1 MQRELPGHYSPWM
14 EIANRLPQLIESHQ
28 LRAQV
33 NEVQHFVFFSLT
45 LSHYPIF
52 ILSPLFFLNI
62 VDMDQLTTHY
72 GDFIHRTKTISLLVM
87 SGITLASGMMCV
99 SLKFPEPTQNNSWT
113 ILYEALKKY
122 LFFKYIFSYL
132 QKCKNN

>member
-14 EIANRLPQLIESHQ
+14 EIANRLPQLIESRQ

-33 NEVQHFVFFSLT
+33 NEVQHLVFFSLT

-52 ILSPLFFLNI
+52 ILSPLSFLNI
-62 VDMDQLTTHY
+62 VDMGQLTTHY
-72 GDFIHRTKTISLLVM
+72 GDFIHRAKTISPLV

-99 SLKFPEPTQNNSWT
+99 SLKFPEPTQKNSWT
-113 ILYEALKKY
+113 ILY
-122 LFFKYIFSYL
+122 
-132 QKCKNN
+132 